1 MKEWISSTWKDMQPE
16 SKRAA
21 VIIVIAALIIFIG
34 VVGYKF
40 SRSSA
45 PVQAA
50 RNERKE
56 IALDKS
62 LLEKSL
68 YRESQ
73 KEQGKALEEIKGLK
87 QQLEDI
93 KKEKEQKEQKEF
105 EAGKTKSAG
114 NTKMPPLPALP
125 APGQGGNY
133 SIPPSPNMPSHEQQT
148 AKITETVMGDIQV
161 VSGAV
166 ASEGKK
172 DKAEDDKKKDEVV
185 YLPPS
190 FMEATLLSGLDA
202 PTTEDGKKH
211 PVPALLRIKE
221 IAVLPNKVKA
231 DLKGCFVIANGKG
244 NLATERAELVLVS
257 LSCVSK
263 RGKSVIDQQVKG
275 FIVDGDGKIGLKGR
289 VVAKMGAHIAR
300 SLVAGIFGGIGEAVR
315 TSSVTTNLTAL
326 GTTQQTLSDD
336 MDKIARAG
344 IGGGISQAAAEIQ
357 KFYLDLARQT
367 LPVIEVGAT
376 KPVTLVI
383 SEGVELKIKEWRKQ

>member
-1 MKEWISSTWKDMQPE
+1 MKEWIGNKWTEMQPE

-21 VIIVIAALIIFIG
+21 IIVCIICLVMLIGI
-34 VVGYKF
+34 VGYKF

-50 RNERKE
+50 RNEKKE

-68 YRESQ
+68 YRESR
-73 KEQGKALEEIKGLK
+73 KEQGKALDEIKGLK
-87 QQLEDI
+87 QELEDL
-93 KKEKEQKEQKEF
+93 KKEKEQKEQKES
-105 EAGKTKSAG
+105 ENAKAKAS
-114 NTKMPPLPALP
+114 NTNMPPLPALP
-125 APGQGGNY
+125 VPGQSGSY
-133 SIPPSPNMPSHEQQT
+133 SVPPSPNMPSHEQQP

-161 VSGAV
+161 VSAPV
-166 ASEGKK
+166 VEAKK
-172 DKAEDDKKKDEVV
+172 EKAGYDKKKEEVV

-202 PTTEDGKKH
+202 PTTEEGKKH
-211 PVPALLRIKE
+211 PVPALLRIKD

-315 TSSVTTNLTAL
+315 TSSLTTNITAL
-326 GTTQQTLSDD
+326 GTTQQTLSNDTD
-336 MDKIARAG
+336 RIAKAG
-344 IGGGISQAAAEIQ
+344 VGGGISQAAAEIQ

>member
-1 MKEWISSTWKDMQPE
+1 MKEWIGNKWTEMQPE
-16 SKRAA
+16 SKRVA
-21 VIIVIAALIIFIG
+21 IIVCIICLVMLIGI
-34 VVGYKF
+34 VGYKF

-45 PVQAA
+45 PVQVA
-50 RNERKE
+50 RNEKKE

-68 YRESQ
+68 YRESR
-73 KEQGKALEEIKGLK
+73 KEQGKALDEIKGLK
-87 QQLEDI
+87 QELEDL
-93 KKEKEQKEQKEF
+93 KKEKEQKEQKES
-105 EAGKTKSAG
+105 ENAKAKAS
-114 NTKMPPLPALP
+114 NTNMPPLPALP
-125 APGQGGNY
+125 VPGQSGSY
-133 SIPPSPNMPSHEQQT
+133 SVPPSPNMPSHEQQP

-161 VSGAV
+161 VSAPV
-166 ASEGKK
+166 VEAKK
-172 DKAEDDKKKDEVV
+172 EKAEDDKKKEEVV

-202 PTTEDGKKH
+202 PTTEEGKKH
-211 PVPALLRIKE
+211 PVPALLRIKD

-315 TSSVTTNLTAL
+315 TSSLTTNITAL
-326 GTTQQTLSDD
+326 GTTQQTLSNDTD
-336 MDKIARAG
+336 RIAKAG
-344 IGGGISQAAAEIQ
+344 VGGGISQAAAEIQ

>member
-1 MKEWISSTWKDMQPE
+1 MKEWIGNKWTEMQPQ

-21 VIIVIAALIIFIG
+21 IIVCIICLVMLIGI
-34 VVGYKF
+34 VGYKF

-50 RNERKE
+50 RNEKKE

-68 YRESQ
+68 YRESR
-73 KEQGKALEEIKGLK
+73 KEQGKALDEIKGLK
-87 QQLEDI
+87 QELEDL
-93 KKEKEQKEQKEF
+93 KKEKEQKEQKES
-105 EAGKTKSAG
+105 ENAKAKAS
-114 NTKMPPLPALP
+114 NTNMPPLPALP
-125 APGQGGNY
+125 VPGQSGSY
-133 SIPPSPNMPSHEQQT
+133 SVSPSPNMPSHEQQP

-161 VSGAV
+161 VSAPV
-166 ASEGKK
+166 VEAKK
-172 DKAEDDKKKDEVV
+172 EKAEDDKKKEEVV

-202 PTTEDGKKH
+202 PTTEEGKKH
-211 PVPALLRIKE
+211 PVPALLRIKD

-263 RGKSVIDQQVKG
+263 KGKSVIDQQVKG

-315 TSSVTTNLTAL
+315 TSSLTTNITAL
-326 GTTQQTLSDD
+326 GATQQTLSNDTD
-336 MDKIARAG
+336 RIAKAG
-344 IGGGISQAAAEIQ
+344 IGGGISQASAEIQ